1 MIRSSLII
9 LSVTVVLLFTVQEY
23 SIAAENRAE
32 DQLSDLENRYDER
45 LKALEGRIS
54 LLTQKDDEIKTL
66 VQALTSTTKSADPNA
81 VSEVA
86 KHAIAAATEGV
97 KHIESFYATAGTQ
110 LGIFLGVI
118 ALIAGWL
125 GIKQFKGAAQELL
138 DTELKTFKKQVR
150 QSTDNYQK
158 IVSEYTEARAT
169 TTKLT
174 TQLEDET
181 RAVTKLREDIE
192 TDRNDARR
200 NIEALTA
207 TSSAYVTVT
216 YCLIQLPQTTDANIK
231 TKLIANCDSAL
242 NTATNVIDK
251 YKPTDSNIL
260 AWAFTIRGTVLHLRE
275 DFEAALEINPDR
287 GPTLYNAACSACRLG
302 FEKKALSYIKRALEI
317 QPGRRDEART
327 DPDLDAVHADI

>member
-1 MIRSSLII
+1 MRETATKLMILVCAALPSLI
-9 LSVTVVLLFTVQEY
+9 LTFVNANAGALAE
-23 SIAAENRAE
+23 IATSGENRAE
-32 DQLSDLENRYDER
+32 DQLSDLQNRYDER
-45 LKALEGRIS
+45 LKALEGRVS

-97 KHIESFYATAGTQ
+97 KNIESFYATAGTQ
-110 LGIFLGVI
+110 LGIFLAAI
-118 ALIAGWL
+118 ALVAGWV

-138 DTELKTFKKQVR
+138 DKELKTFKKQVQ

-158 IVSEYTEARAT
+158 IVSEYTDARAT

-200 NIEALTA
+200 NMEALTA
-207 TSSAYVTVT
+207 ASSAYVTVT
-216 YCLIQLPQTTDANIK
+216 YCLIQLPQTTDADMK

-242 NTATNVIDK
+242 NSATNVIDK

-275 DFEAALEINPDR
+275 DFQAALKDFEAALEISPDR

-302 FEKKALSYIKRALEI
+302 FGKKGPLL
-317 QPGRRDEART
+317 
-327 DPDLDAVHADI
+327 H